1 MPKIPFACGEC
12 SVILPDPEKK
22 NDIPQCNRCPGAQ
35 VTTDWQ
41 GYVIIMNPERSE
53 IAKRLNVDRPGK
65 MHSRLNSGDEMEC
78 RKNGAKL
85 LNR

>member
-1 MPKIPFACGEC
+1 MNMPKQPFACGEC
-12 SVILPDPEKK
+12 NRILPDPEKK
-22 NDIPQCNRCPGAQ
+22 NDPVQCMSCPNAP

-65 MHSRLNSGDEMEC
+65 YALKVNTR
-78 RKNGAKL
+78 
-85 LNR
+85 

>member
-1 MPKIPFACGEC
+1 MAKQPFACGEC
-12 SVILPDPEKK
+12 YRILPDPENRKE
-22 NDIPQCNRCPGAQ
+22 IPQCKHCPNAP

-65 MHSRLNSGDEMEC
+65 YALKVNTR
-78 RKNGAKL
+78 
-85 LNR
+85 